1 VKIIIGKHEATIY
14 PEGNGYTGAISLGFD
29 VTGRRWR
36 VKRKG
41 RTKAEVKD
49 KLREVVADLEA
60 GVSAAASYTVQ
71 EAVADFLDLGM
82 KGKSPG
88 TVANYR
94 SIADHHLIP
103 FIGAANLK
111 KLTADEL
118 DTWLD
123 DRAEELSTRTLRL
136 VHQILERAIRH
147 AQARDKVRRNVA
159 SLVSLPEGR
168 EGRPSRAMTLD
179 QAVSVLDHVGPGSQH
194 RLAAY
199 VVVSLL
205 AGIRTEE
212 ARALTWA
219 EVDLDAGTVAVYRSV
234 RAKGDTK
241 TRKGRRVLKLPK
253 RAVESLKEHRTRQAA
268 ERLRAGSAWQDHGLV
283 FSREDGTPL
292 DRWQVRRE
300 FAAITKAAG
309 LGGVGTT
316 RATALVRVH
325 PQRPRRPH
333 RGHQRLGGPQRH
345 HGHRDRLPARDQA
358 RAHHRRH
365 GHGPDPHPEANPG
378 PASHGRDSNTPAD
391 PHAAACGTACR
402 PPGNTGQAAAQEARL
417 ASRPITNTW
426 LCGSVALRWLPD
438 WLLKIEKGS
447 ECEPG
452 TPSDL
457 DLLVG
462 TAGFEPAT
470 P

>member
-1 VKIIIGKHEATIY
+1 MSAYDGDAAAIGKLIWSWGEAYVITY
-14 PEGNGYTGAISLGFD
+14 AKCLYHAERPGRRGAGARPRPRAARRGNPGGPRRSAGAISLGFD
-29 VTGRRWR
+29 ATGRRRR

-41 RTKAEVKD
+41 RTKADVKD
-49 KLREVVADLEA
+49 KLHEVVDDLEA
-60 GVSAAASYTVQ
+60 GVSATASYTVQ
-71 EAVADFLDLGM
+71 KAVADFLDHGM
-82 KGKSPG
+82 KGKSPQ

-123 DRAEELSTRTLRL
+123 DLAEELCTRTLRL

-159 SLVSLPEGR
+159 SLVILPEGL

-179 QAVSVLDHVGPGSQH
+179 QAVSVLDQAGLDSQH

-241 TRKGRRVLKLPK
+241 TRKSRRVLKLPE
-253 RAVESLKEHRTRQAA
+253 RATEALKEHRTRQAA
-268 ERLRAGSAWQDHGLV
+268 ERLRAGRAWQDHGLV
-283 FSREDGTPL
+283 FCREDGTPL

-309 LGGVGTT
+309 LGEEWAPRELRHSFVSILSAHGVRIEDISDLMGHSGTT
-316 RATALVRVH
+316 VTETVYRHEIRPAL
-325 PQRPRRPH
+325 
-333 RGHQRLGGPQRH
+333 
-345 HGHRDRLPARDQA
+345 
-358 RAHHRRH
+358 
-365 GHGPDPHPEANPG
+365 
-378 PASHGRDSNTPAD
+378 T
-391 PHAAACGTACR
+391 
-402 PPGNTGQAAAQEARL
+402 TGQAAAQEARL
-417 ASRPITNTW
+417 VSHLTES
-426 LCGSVALRWLPD
+426 G
-438 WLLKIEKGS
+438 
-447 ECEPG
+447 
-452 TPSDL
+452 
-457 DLLVG
+457 
-462 TAGFEPAT
+462 PAAA

>member
-29 VTGRRWR
+29 ATGRRRR

-41 RTKAEVKD
+41 RTKSEVKD
-49 KLREVVADLEA
+49 KLREVVDDLEV
-60 GVSAAASYTVQ
+60 GVSAKASYTVQ
-71 EAVADFLDLGM
+71 EAVADFLDHGM

-88 TVANYR
+88 TLANYQ

-159 SLVSLPEGR
+159 SLVILPEGQ

-179 QAVSVLDHVGPGSQH
+179 QAVSVLDQAGPDSPH

-241 TRKGRRVLKLPK
+241 TRKSRRVLKLPE
-253 RAVESLKEHRTRQAA
+253 RAVESLKEHRTGQAA
-268 ERLRAGSAWQDHGLV
+268 ERLRAGSAWQDHSLV
-283 FSREDGTPL
+283 FCREDGTPL

-309 LGGVGTT
+309 LGEGWAPRELRHSFVSILSAHGVRIEDISDLVGHSGTT
-316 RATALVRVH
+316 VTETVYRHEIRPALTTGATAMDQILIQKRT
-325 PQRPRRPH
+325 PA
-333 RGHQRLGGPQRH
+333 
-345 HGHRDRLPARDQA
+345 RLP
-358 RAHHRRH
+358 
-365 GHGPDPHPEANPG
+365 
-378 PASHGRDSNTPAD
+378 
-391 PHAAACGTACR
+391 
-402 PPGNTGQAAAQEARL
+402 TG
-417 ASRPITNTW
+417 
-426 LCGSVALRWLPD
+426 
-438 WLLKIEKGS
+438 
-447 ECEPG
+447 
-452 TPSDL
+452 
-457 DLLVG
+457 
-462 TAGFEPAT
+462 EPAT
-470 P
+470 PRLTSVQPLTAQRATRRATPAKRRPSRRT